1 MAHNIFTS
9 RGEFMIHIS
18 SSSIGL
24 MTYDIININ
33 IQIGLKQWIKTHGLY
48 YLFILM
54 ESGFSNKSLY
64 LHKITTKSKVHHLIF
79 DSGSKLMSLF
89 GEILGVV
96 VWRAK
101 KYV

>member
-24 MTYDIININ
+24 MTHDIININ
-33 IQIGLKQWIKTHGLY
+33 IRIGLKQWIKAHDPY
-48 YLFILM
+48 YLLIIM
-54 ESGFSNKSLY
+54 ESGFSNKSPY
-64 LHKITTKSKVHHLIF
+64 LHKITTKPEVRHLIF
-79 DSGSKLMSLF
+79 GSGSKLMSLF
-89 GEILGVV
+89 GKILGVV